1 VFGLFSTCVNIFPH
15 SHKGLLFSVAFVFML
30 RNGDGKD
37 WKNIENKEKNG
48 SSRNKNEKKKL
59 TLANSFLF
67 T

>member
-1 VFGLFSTCVNIFPH
+1 
-15 SHKGLLFSVAFVFML
+15 ML

>member
-1 VFGLFSTCVNIFPH
+1 
-15 SHKGLLFSVAFVFML
+15 ML

-48 SSRNKNEKKKL
+48 SSRNKNDKKL
-59 TLANSFLF
+59 TLANSFFLF